1 MKKRNE
7 RYMHRWS
14 TCSETSKS
22 FKFLNRSTEAPSLNS
37 KVKRQVINYKKWG
50 PKRAA
55 LLKPACHEVTAFVRH
70 ARSMYIEMTLVRRA
84 SWFSWKG
91 CRWLRHQTFDWLSQ
105 PIQHS
110 NKGQILSFSQILIY
124 GWAKSIFECLGLI
137 LSLLNQKK
145 LERQKRA
152 VMNREISRVKYEM
165 LDARNCEKQT
175 IGLLTYISSF

>member
-14 TCSETSKS
+14 TCSETSIS
-22 FKFLNRSTEAPSLNS
+22 FKFLNRSTKAPYLNS
-37 KVKRQVINYKKWG
+37 KVKRQLINYKKGG
-50 PKRAA
+50 PKFTA
-55 LLKPACHEVTAFVRH
+55 LPACHEVTAFVRYT
-70 ARSMYIEMTLVRRA
+70 RSIYVEMTLVRRA

-110 NKGQILSFSQILIY
+110 NKGQILPFSQIFIY

-165 LDARNCEKQT
+165 LDAPNCENQT
-175 IGLLTYISSF
+175 IGLLSYISSF